1 MAEGLDPGHRA
12 KDSGTTGSKK
22 AKLRI
27 CSLGKARKTITFVF
41 VFPFQ
46 KFHLLIHPSFRHRAR
61 GPSLTSGDRCAQESL
76 PVNRIESIWKQ
87 GESDRC

>member
-41 VFPFQ
+41 VLPFQ
-46 KFHLLIHPSFRHRAR
+46 KSHLLIHPSFRHRAR